1 AKADAEALCVR
12 YAGEG
17 LDVAIV
23 RPRTILGHGRLG
35 IFHILFEWISEGAN
49 VPVLGRG
56 DNVYQ
61 FIHADDLADACVL
74 AGQRSGSTSFN
85 IGTDRYGT
93 MRGLLEALAKHAG
106 TGSRVRSLPMA
117 PAVAAMR
124 VTSALGL
131 SPPRPAPALMYAR
144 SRWF

>member
-35 IFHILFEWISEGAN
+35 IFHILFQWISEGAN

-56 DNVYQ
+56 DNRYQ
-61 FIHADDLADACVL
+61 FVHAHDLAAACALAAQPPGPTAYNSGTGRLGTRRQRLGAL
-74 AGQRSGSTSFN
+74 AG
-85 IGTDRYGT
+85 
-93 MRGLLEALAKHAG
+93 HAE
-106 TGSRVRSLPMA
+106 TGWRVKSLPMA

-124 VTSALGL
+124 V
-131 SPPRPAPALMYAR
+131 
-144 SRWF
+144 